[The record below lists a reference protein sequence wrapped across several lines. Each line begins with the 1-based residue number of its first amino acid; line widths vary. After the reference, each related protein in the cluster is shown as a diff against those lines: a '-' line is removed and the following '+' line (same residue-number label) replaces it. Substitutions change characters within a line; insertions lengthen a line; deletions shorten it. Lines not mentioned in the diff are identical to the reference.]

1 MPMSAF
7 RFISVIWATC
17 WSGFQAALSSHAW
30 IALTG
35 VGTLAM
41 AWTAYLNI
49 RRDSKK
55 ESRKYTPLMTFDF
68 HDTPDAQHEN
78 LGPPGFRNIES
89 NPVHPALLVSG
100 TLRNI
105 SGTPSV
111 DCKFDIYHCGESL
124 GNAIHE
130 ISDVTLHSGLGS
142 GENVEL
148 SKTIT
153 LNDIDTRG
161 STYFSVGIAGLFSIG
176 EVQPGSEYPFF
187 VVFSYKNIS
196 W

>member
-1 MPMSAF
+1 MSAF
-7 RFISVIWATC
+7 HFISVIWAMC
-17 WSGFQAALSSHAW
+17 WSGFKVALSSHAW
-30 IALTG
+30 ISLTG

-78 LGPPGFRNIES
+78 LGAPGFRHIQS
-89 NPVHPALLVSG
+89 HPKHSALLVSG

-111 DCKFDIYHCGESL
+111 DCKFDIYHCSESL
-124 GNAIHE
+124 ENAVHE
-130 ISDVTLHSGLGS
+130 ISGVTLHSGLGS

-148 SKTIT
+148 SKLIT
-153 LNDIDTRG
+153 LDDIDTHG
-161 STYFSVGIAGLFSIG
+161 STYFSVGIVSLFSWG
-176 EVQPGSEYPFF
+176 GSGRFRVSVFRRFF
-187 VVFSYKNIS
+187 L
-196 W
+196 